1 MFGNEETH
9 GDGNDDDDEEET
21 NDEIGLMIY
30 K

>member
-9 GDGNDDDDEEET
+9 DDGNDDDYEEET

>member
-1 MFGNEETH
+1 MFRNEEIH
-9 GDGNDDDDEEET
+9 DDDKDYNEEET